1 MYRPASI
8 PSSRQTA
15 AGQSDDGARAVKGID
30 LNLVPLLHVLLEV
43 RNVSRAA
50 DQLQISQPA
59 ASTGLARLRRHFDD
73 ELLLRVGRKYE
84 LTPFAQSLVPL
95 VDETMHRIQ
104 RMSGARSAFDPE
116 TTGRT
121 FIIAASDY
129 AATLLVGPMRRILQ
143 QEASGVSVEF
153 VPTSSISG
161 EVSEFSRMDLLIAP
175 AGYGMPGASR
185 QLFRDSFVAI
195 VGAANPVLDQRS
207 ITLAELAK
215 LPHAVGFFG
224 EGIRTPADKLFEQL
238 NLKRNVAAVTNGFL
252 ALPLLV
258 DGTDLVAAV
267 PRMLAARAQQADA
280 IAILELPLEQEAFLV
295 EAMFWH
301 PIQNDDPANTWLRS
315 VVIRSSAQLPELFQP
330 TIHPLVVSDPG
341 FGHPETA

>member
-1 MYRPASI
+1 M
-8 PSSRQTA
+8 
-15 AGQSDDGARAVKGID
+15 ARGTVKGID
-30 LNLVPLLHVLLEV
+30 LNLVPLLQVLLEV

-50 DQLQISQPA
+50 EQLQISQPA

-95 VDETMHRIQ
+95 VDETMHRIH
-104 RMSGARSAFDPE
+104 RMSGARSGFDPS
-116 TTGRT
+116 TTGRS
-121 FIIAASDY
+121 FVVAASDY
-129 AATLLVGPMRRILQ
+129 AATLLVGPLRRILQ
-143 QEASGVSVEF
+143 DEAPGVAVEF

-175 AGYGMPGASR
+175 AGYGMPGLSR

-195 VGAANPVLDQRS
+195 VAADNPILRQS
-207 ITLAELAK
+207 SLTLERFAS

-224 EGIRTPADKLFEQL
+224 EGIRTPADKLFEQAG
-238 NLKRNVAAVTNGFL
+238 LKRNVAAVANGFL

-258 DGTDLVAAV
+258 EGTDLVATV
-267 PRMLAARAQQADA
+267 PRMLAARAQQTGA
-280 IAILELPLEQEAFLV
+280 IAILELPLDLEAYLV

-301 PIQNDDPANTWLRS
+301 PTQTDDPASTWLRS
-315 VVIRSSAQLPELFQP
+315 VVRRSSTQLQELFQP
-330 TIHPLVVSDPG
+330 KSHRLTVTAPSPG
-341 FGHPETA
+341 LTARSTESAQTKR